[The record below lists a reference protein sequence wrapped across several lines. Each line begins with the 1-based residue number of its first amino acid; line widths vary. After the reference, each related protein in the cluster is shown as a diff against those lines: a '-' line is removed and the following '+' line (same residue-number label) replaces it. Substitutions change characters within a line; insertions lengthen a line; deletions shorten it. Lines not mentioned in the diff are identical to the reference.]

1 MPPRLLSGPSY
12 TLRQRLLSACISLPP
27 SWTPSLVNSNIAGN
41 LKVSTRHKQTDA
53 SSSQQNDAG
62 HFFDPDGG
70 NVLYPD
76 EFHRTASRHVL
87 RGILRE
93 CTYLPD
99 PFVATWIRQH
109 AMDRFRTYDYRIF
122 KNRDDPEFKKR
133 LETVRRKSR
142 QALYQLRRANEGDRK
157 MMLKALSM
165 GYGRIGK
172 RRRDLMKPLFPVELQ
187 QNEEEAGQLQ
197 MESPVPRNH
206 VSNNAKK
213 KGQSAKDDALGPV
226 KAQIK
231 EAMDDLPRPLHA
243 LLKSQI
249 EASPPSIAR
258 RNPRRLGLELPEL
271 NAWHKPMPQSRVK
284 NKLKE
289 WYANLLST
297 VQAPLPE
304 KEWYDLRDLALRK
317 KTGKLPITRRKQL
330 TPPPSV
336 LEMVVKRG
344 KLPADMFR
352 KGHAHHVTPRFMQ
365 RVWLDVF
372 SQCPLMKYDPSTQRW
387 SITWGHHAMSDSRF
401 ETAADAGSVTDE
413 AANTKTG

>member
-1 MPPRLLSGPSY
+1 MPPRLLPGPSY
-12 TLRQRLLSACISLPP
+12 TLRQRPLSACISLPP
-27 SWTPSLVNSNIAGN
+27 SRTPSLVNSNISGN
-41 LKVSTRHKQTDA
+41 VKVLQRHKQTDA
-53 SSSQQNDAG
+53 SFSQQNDAG
-62 HFFDPDGG
+62 NFLDSDGG
-70 NVLYPD
+70 NVLDPD

-109 AMDRFRTYDYRIF
+109 AMERFRTYDYRIF

-187 QNEEEAGQLQ
+187 QDEEEAGQLQ
-197 MESPVPRNH
+197 MESPEPRNH
-206 VSNNAKK
+206 VSNDAKNK
-213 KGQSAKDDALGPV
+213 KQSAKDDAVGPV

-231 EAMDDLPRPLHA
+231 EAMDNLPRPLHA

-249 EASPPSIAR
+249 ESSPPAIAR

-271 NAWHKPMPQSRVK
+271 NSWHKPMPQSRVK

-297 VQAPLPE
+297 VQAPLPD

-330 TPPPSV
+330 TSPPSV

-365 RVWLDVF
+365 RVWIDVF
-372 SQCPLMKYDPSTQRW
+372 SQCPLMKYDSSTQKW
-387 SITWGHHAMSDSRF
+387 TVTWGHHALTDHRF
-401 ETAADAGSVTDE
+401 ETTADADSATDE
-413 AANTKTG
+413 GANTKTG